1 LVFTVYEFKYNTNS
15 KANPMLI
22 LVLLRVLIY
31 HLNLVNFGQ
40 KVHHNCGADAE
51 ETKDFNL
58 SVT

>member
-1 LVFTVYEFKYNTNS
+1 VYEFKYNTNA

-40 KVHHNCGADAE
+40 KVEGRNQR
-51 ETKDFNL
+51 L
-58 SVT
+58 